1 MIAAML
7 PLGTLPADLRF
18 DGIMPGDGCNFLQFT
33 ELDQWVA
40 SYGASFYIDS
50 KTVLL
55 DAVTR
60 RREEKRVEFA
70 AGAVARRDLE
80 LKRLEAAAK

>member
-7 PLGTLPADLRF
+7 PLGSLPEGLRF
-18 DGIMPGDGCNFLQFT
+18 DGVMPGDGRNFLQFT
-33 ELDQWVA
+33 ELDKAAA

-55 DAVTR
+55 DAVAR
-60 RREEKRVEFA
+60 RREEKRIEFS
-70 AGAVARRDLE
+70 AGEIAQSPVR
-80 LKRLEAAAK
+80 